1 MEESHIQDQQTVC
14 CHAGLKA
21 HHAVGQEAFF
31 SDAGRGAFLLLATSF
46 LAPKKP
52 VPSRVRTPYYRGE
65 ITTII
70 YKAIYKGS

>member
-46 LAPKKP
+46 WPRKNQFQVEL
-52 VPSRVRTPYYRGE
+52 E
-65 ITTII
+65 LHII
-70 YKAIYKGS
+70 GVK